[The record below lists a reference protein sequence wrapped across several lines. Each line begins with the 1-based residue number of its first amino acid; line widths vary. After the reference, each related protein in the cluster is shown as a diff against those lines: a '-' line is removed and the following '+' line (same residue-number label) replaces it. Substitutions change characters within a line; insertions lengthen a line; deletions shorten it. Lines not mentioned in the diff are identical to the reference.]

1 MKIFQMTLNKV
12 LECCILDSKQQETKE
27 LVIWILQHFHRS
39 TFSNLEIR
47 SKIEIFYLILAGI

>member
-1 MKIFQMTLNKV
+1 MTLNKV
-12 LECCILDSKQQETKE
+12 LECCILDLKQQETKE